1 MHYRQS
7 RAWLDRPY
15 WSPAHPSKY
24 ILVERVNDNICR
36 RSGWGLLYP
45 DCIGSFNLLWLL
57 TGAGMPLESYKPY
70 SEEAAWVASNLAKPV
85 GKLQLNEAAAL
96 LTLSAFLKAVAQAN
110 KHGMYD
116 RLLAA
121 AAH

>member
-24 ILVERVNDNICR
+24 ILVERVTDKLSR

-57 TGAGMPLESYKPY
+57 GGAGQPLGSYKPY
-70 SEEAAWVASNLAKPV
+70 HDDAHWVADNLTKPV

-96 LTLSAFLKAVAQAN
+96 CTLPDFLHLIERSN
-110 KHGMYD
+110 KHRMFD